1 MKKVNG
7 SVFRASNIV
16 LLNSIHLLRCVSTCY
31 TQNAGFQGLNLN
43 MPLELKLKQIERK
56 KLKIQRME
64 RKALEP
70 IPITDFYIPY
80 SWKTLQRKRKMT
92 PLTEST
98 IERRALLEKEWVRF
112 VSDQHQLEE
121 KKTSVMVNEQV
132 KALIELRLKS
142 DELYEAA
149 LQPDL
154 TILPFKCTGP
164 IETLQLKDYLMPL
177 GSYILQPAPFS
188 TDQPIA
194 VKADLFGEL

>member
-121 KKTSVMVNEQV
+121 KKTSVMV

-154 TILPFKCTGP
+154 TILPFK
-164 IETLQLKDYLMPL
+164 Y
-177 GSYILQPAPFS
+177 
-188 TDQPIA
+188 QPIA